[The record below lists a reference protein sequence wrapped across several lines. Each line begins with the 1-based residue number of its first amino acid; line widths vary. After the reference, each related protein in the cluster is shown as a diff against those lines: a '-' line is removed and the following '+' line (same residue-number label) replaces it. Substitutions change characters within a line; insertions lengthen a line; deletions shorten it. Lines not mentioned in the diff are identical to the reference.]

1 MCNEKV
7 LKIDEKY
14 FNINI
19 YFLRENDQNTFSLE
33 VPWPKIPIPKYA
45 ILNTHQMEYQDDTP
59 H

>member
-19 YFLRENDQNTFSLE
+19 YFLRENDQNTFFLGPLAQNTNS
-33 VPWPKIPIPKYA
+33 KICGP
-45 ILNTHQMEYQDDTP
+45 EYQDDTP